1 MPQTCRSMK
10 RKTLY
15 LNDVPVGSASTW
27 QEVAETLTKRFR
39 RVVTPREAQRHGSE
53 GPDGF
58 YVTMRR

>member
-1 MPQTCRSMK
+1 MG

-15 LNDVPVGSASTW
+15 LNDVPIGSASTW
-27 QEVAETLTKRFR
+27 QEVAERLTKLFR
-39 RVVTPREAQRHGSE
+39 RVVTSREAQRHGSE